1 MRVNP
6 KFNSN
11 VSLYKNIQARLMI
24 ESKEFEDV
32 ARELKTTAATLRT
45 IIGNKFNR
53 NGKSTPLDKKVFHY
67 FYENIQGFKEYCK
80 EHNINLII
88 VS

>member
-11 VSLYKNIQARLMI
+11 VSLYKNIQVRLMI

-32 ARELKTTAATLRT
+32 ARELQTTAATIRT

-53 NGKSTPLDKKVFHY
+53 NGTSTPLDTKVYNY
-67 FYENIQGFKEYCK
+67 FSKNIQGFKEYCEEQDIK
-80 EHNINLII
+80 L
-88 VS
+88 VVAS

>member
-1 MRVNP
+1 MNINP

-24 ESKEFEDV
+24 DGKEFDDV
-32 ARELKTTAATLRT
+32 ARELQTTAATLRT
-45 IIGNKFNR
+45 IVSNKFHR
-53 NGKSTPLDKKVFHY
+53 NGKSTPLDKRVFIY
-67 FYENIQGFKEYCK
+67 FEKNIQGFKEHCQSN
-80 EHNINLII
+80 NIKI